1 MNRFNADGFDSQ
13 KDQAVQDAQEKL
25 EKELS
30 GQFDTERKLKEQEVK
45 AENSRLTKEI
55 EILKR
60 SLDEATR
67 QVKEIAVK
75 VIESGS
81 QAKTQTTS
89 ES

>member
-81 QAKTQTTS
+81 QAKTQITS